1 MPNGLSWPSG
11 ARRLHPAEFIPS
23 SHIRD
28 PSAGQDD
35 GLTDT
40 TLSRPQFLPARTRT
54 APSTYEHSGQEWK
67 LAKPDCHFHPSVE
80 ASTVDERRATV
91 GEGDEGAEEIIPV
104 SGNAKRRSS
113 SPPQQILNNPALLQE
128 IWAMHCS
135 RRAMAL
141 QELQARYAPAAQ
153 TGNTVTPTA
162 PQSDKYD
169 NLSYNH
175 VQQSKMPNP
184 TYNEEN
190 TINPPHYPGKLSTPS
205 ASQESFDNRWLDDI
219 DHVIGPD
226 GKLMVHDPGSGSS

>member
-1 MPNGLSWPSG
+1 MYK
-11 ARRLHPAEFIPS
+11 RR

-35 GLTDT
+35 VLTDT
-40 TLSRPQFLPARTRT
+40 TLSRPQFLPAGTHS
-54 APSTYEHSGQEWK
+54 APSTYEYSGQAWK
-67 LAKPDCHFHPSVE
+67 LAKPDRHFHPSVE
-80 ASTVDERRATV
+80 VSTVDERRVTA
-91 GEGDEGAEEIIPV
+91 GEGDEGTEERIPV
-104 SGNAKRRSS
+104 SENAKRRSS

-135 RRAMAL
+135 RRAMAR

-169 NLSYNH
+169 TLSYNH

-184 TYNEEN
+184 MYNEEN
-190 TINPPHYPGKLSTPS
+190 TTDPRRYPGKLSTPS
-205 ASQESFDNRWLDDI
+205 ASQESFDSGWLDNI
-219 DHVIGPD
+219 DPVLGPD
-226 GKLMVHDPGSGSS
+226 GKLTVNDPGSGSS